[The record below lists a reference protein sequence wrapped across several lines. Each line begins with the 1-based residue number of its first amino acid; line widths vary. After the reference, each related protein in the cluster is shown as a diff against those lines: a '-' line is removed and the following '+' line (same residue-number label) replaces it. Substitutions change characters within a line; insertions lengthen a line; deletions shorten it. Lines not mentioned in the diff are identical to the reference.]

1 MTGAAFLDRD
11 GTIIV
16 DRDYPGDPEGVEL
29 LPGAAESIVRLR
41 NAGWPVIMIT
51 NQSGIGRGLI
61 TEADFRAVQTR
72 MEALLEAEGARLDGV
87 YHCPH
92 APHHMPACECRKPA
106 AGLYLRA
113 ADEHRVEL
121 SASLFVGD
129 RMRDVLP
136 GERFGG
142 RGFLIRGTELVEPD
156 DLPAGVRLVDSLAE
170 ATELWLSRGV

>member
-16 DRDYPGDPEGVEL
+16 DRDYPGDPDGVEL
-29 LPGAAESIVRLR
+29 LPGAAASIVRLR
-41 NAGWPVIMIT
+41 EAGWPVIMIT

-61 TEADFRAVQTR
+61 TEDDFRAVQAR
-72 MEALLEAEGARLDGV
+72 MEALLEAEGAGLDGV

-92 APHHMPACECRKPA
+92 GPDRQPACDCRKPA
-106 AGLYLRA
+106 PGLYLRA
-113 ADEHRVEL
+113 AAEHRL
-121 SASLFVGD
+121 DLGASVYVGD
-129 RMRDVLP
+129 RMRDVEP

-142 RGFLIRGTELVEPD
+142 SGFLIRGTEAVATGR
-156 DLPAGVRLVDSLAE
+156 LPARVRLVDSLAE